1 MIDEDFV
8 NGADRHLGGAGD
20 GADGFAVG
28 MAGEDD
34 ASLVGVDDAG
44 PAAGAAAGAG
54 GGEPVAGLA
63 DDVAAAILGQ
73 GERQVEDEAAVGVLA
88 GGDTVEDL
96 DRNAARKQVVEYEQ
110 AFEQV
115 TAESVDL
122 LHGEHVARAQVVDRG
137 GERGPGVD
145 GEAAAD
151 LLLEHFHAQP
161 VERVV
166 LPGGLLLARADA
178 HQSYQRHDDCP
189 LVQQTCSATDAEPTG
204 C

>member
-1 MIDEDFV
+1 MLDEDFV

-96 DRNAARKQVVEYEQ
+96 DRDAAG
-110 AFEQV
+110 EQV
-115 TAESVDL
+115 CD
-122 LHGEHVARAQVVDRG
+122 
-137 GERGPGVD
+137 
-145 GEAAAD
+145 
-151 LLLEHFHAQP
+151 F
-161 VERVV
+161 
-166 LPGGLLLARADA
+166 
-178 HQSYQRHDDCP
+178 QR
-189 LVQQTCSATDAEPTG
+189 
-204 C
+204 

>member
-28 MAGEDD
+28 MAREDD

-44 PAAGAAAGAG
+44 SAAGAAAGAG

-96 DRNAARKQVVEYEQ
+96 DRNAAGEQVVEYEQ

-115 TAESVDL
+115 
-122 LHGEHVARAQVVDRG
+122 
-137 GERGPGVD
+137 GVTVRMLSPP
-145 GEAAAD
+145 A
-151 LLLEHFHAQP
+151 
-161 VERVV
+161 
-166 LPGGLLLARADA
+166 
-178 HQSYQRHDDCP
+178 
-189 LVQQTCSATDAEPTG
+189 
-204 C
+204 

>member
-73 GERQVEDEAAVGVLA
+73 GTPSR
-88 GGDTVEDL
+88 
-96 DRNAARKQVVEYEQ
+96 
-110 AFEQV
+110 
-115 TAESVDL
+115 
-122 LHGEHVARAQVVDRG
+122 
-137 GERGPGVD
+137 P
-145 GEAAAD
+145 
-151 LLLEHFHAQP
+151 
-161 VERVV
+161 
-166 LPGGLLLARADA
+166 
-178 HQSYQRHDDCP
+178 DCP
-189 LVQQTCSATDAEPTG
+189 QAASCARTAQER
-204 C
+204 

>member
-63 DDVAAAILGQ
+63 DDVAAAILG
-73 GERQVEDEAAVGVLA
+73 ESY
-88 GGDTVEDL
+88 GDPSPYSWGTQPP
-96 DRNAARKQVVEYEQ
+96 RRKIV
-110 AFEQV
+110 
-115 TAESVDL
+115 
-122 LHGEHVARAQVVDRG
+122 R
-137 GERGPGVD
+137 
-145 GEAAAD
+145 
-151 LLLEHFHAQP
+151 
-161 VERVV
+161 
-166 LPGGLLLARADA
+166 
-178 HQSYQRHDDCP
+178 
-189 LVQQTCSATDAEPTG
+189 SA
-204 C
+204 

>member
-34 ASLVGVDDAG
+34 ALLVGVDDAG

-96 DRNAARKQVVEYEQ
+96 DRNAAGEQVVDYEQ
-110 AFEQV
+110 ASSRLRPSRSTSCTV
-115 TAESVDL
+115 SMS
-122 LHGEHVARAQVVDRG
+122 
-137 GERGPGVD
+137 PG
-145 GEAAAD
+145 
-151 LLLEHFHAQP
+151 
-161 VERVV
+161 R
-166 LPGGLLLARADA
+166 R
-178 HQSYQRHDDCP
+178 
-189 LVQQTCSATDAEPTG
+189 
-204 C
+204 

>member
-73 GERQVEDEAAVGVLA
+73 GERQVEDEAAVGVFT
-88 GGDTVEDL
+88 GGDAGEDL
-96 DRNAARKQVVEYEQ
+96 DRDAAG
-110 AFEQV
+110 EQV
-115 TAESVDL
+115 IEPSTRLRPSRSTSCTVSMS
-122 LHGEHVARAQVVDRG
+122 
-137 GERGPGVD
+137 PG
-145 GEAAAD
+145 
-151 LLLEHFHAQP
+151 
-161 VERVV
+161 R
-166 LPGGLLLARADA
+166 R
-178 HQSYQRHDDCP
+178 
-189 LVQQTCSATDAEPTG
+189 
-204 C
+204 